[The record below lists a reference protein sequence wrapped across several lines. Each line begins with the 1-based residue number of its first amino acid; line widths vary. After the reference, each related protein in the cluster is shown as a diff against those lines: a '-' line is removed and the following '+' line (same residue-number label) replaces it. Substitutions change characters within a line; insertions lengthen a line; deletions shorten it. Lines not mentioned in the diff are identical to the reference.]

1 MSPNNQQKISLMDFT
16 EPLSRIPDGVVVPD
30 NPNGSLLYINFT
42 VFFFFFFFFFLSFLK
57 ISVFSYYSCSWISV
71 HDKYA
76 ADGPKQRQTL

>member
-16 EPLSRIPDGVVVPD
+16 EPLSRIPDGEAEPD
-30 NPNGSLLYINFT
+30 KPNGSLLSINFT
-42 VFFFFFFFFFLSFLK
+42 GFFFFFLSFLK